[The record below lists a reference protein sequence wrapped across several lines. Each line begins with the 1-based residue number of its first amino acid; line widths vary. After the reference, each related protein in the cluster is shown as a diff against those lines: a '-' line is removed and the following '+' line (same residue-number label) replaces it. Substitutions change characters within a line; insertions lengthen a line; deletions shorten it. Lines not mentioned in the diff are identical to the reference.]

1 MSSRRYLS
9 GSEKRKRKKRVD
21 DLIDSQRGA
30 IDKFFKSN
38 ASASTNPN
46 DAFALAIVPV
56 GTEEPTNE
64 NSREEEH
71 VDINADDNNV
81 SDHENMSNSSDAHA
95 QFGSVDEQPDIYDP
109 RNWDNLDNKARD
121 ILIEKG
127 PIREEGIK
135 FPLDDASRH
144 FSYAHYYRKLSNGEL
159 YDRKWLVYSKH
170 VDKVFCF
177 CCKILKSSTSNSLSS
192 LAHNGCRN
200 WRNISTKLR
209 EHENSVEHF
218 QNMNKWNELRTRMH
232 KEETIDKDLQKQINK
247 EKEHLR
253 QVLLRII
260 AIVKFHGKRNLAFRG
275 SIEQLYSDSNG
286 NFLACV
292 EMIAEFDL
300 VMQDH
305 LRRIQ
310 NKEIHYHYL
319 SPKIQ
324 NELIVL
330 LSSNIT
336 RSIIKIVKEAK
347 YFSVILDCTP
357 DISHQEQMTLLVRCI
372 NLSNGKINIEEYV
385 LGFLNVDDTSGLGL
399 FSVLLDSMKSFGLNI
414 NDIRGQG
421 YDNGSNMKGKHQGVQ
436 KRLLDINP
444 RALYMPCACHSLNL
458 TLCDMAKSCG
468 KAVSFFGIVQRIY
481 VLFAGST
488 KRWNVLCKHVPIFTL
503 KSLSNTR
510 WESRISS
517 IVAIRY
523 QAKELRSALFELS
536 HAFDVEPK
544 DKSDAKSLFDALGN
558 FEFFLG
564 MVIWHD
570 ILYSVNKVS
579 KKLQSPDMCIDST
592 LNQIQCMVQYF
603 EAYRNEG
610 FPSSLII
617 SKGIADEMGL
627 EALFPVKRRALRKKQ
642 FDENLKNSWCSK
654 IYLVFY

>member
-46 DAFALAIVPV
+46 DVFALLIVLV

-109 RNWDNLDNKARD
+109 RNWDNLDIKARD

-159 YDRKWLVYSKH
+159 YDRKRLVYSKH

-177 CCKILKSSTSNSLSS
+177 CCKILESSTSNSLSS

-247 EKEHLR
+247 EKERLR

-260 AIVKFHGKRNLAFRG
+260 AIMKFLGKRNLAFRG

-357 DISHQEQMTLLVRCI
+357 YISHQEQMTLLVRCI
-372 NLSNGKINIEEYV
+372 NLSNGKINIEEYF

-414 NDIRGQG
+414 NDIKGQG

-517 IVAIRY
+517 ILAIRY

-536 HAFDVEPK
+536 HASDVEPK

-558 FEFFLG
+558 FEFLLG

-579 KKLQSPDMCIDST
+579 KKLQSPDMCIDSA
-592 LNQIQCMVQYF
+592 LNQIQGMVQYF

-627 EALFPVKRRALRKKQ
+627 EASFPVKRRL
-642 FDENLKNSWCSK
+642 EEET
-654 IYLVFY
+654 I

>member
-1 MSSRRYLS
+1 M
-9 GSEKRKRKKRVD
+9 
-21 DLIDSQRGA
+21 Q
-30 IDKFFKSN
+30 
-38 ASASTNPN
+38 
-46 DAFALAIVPV
+46 
-56 GTEEPTNE
+56 
-64 NSREEEH
+64 
-71 VDINADDNNV
+71 
-81 SDHENMSNSSDAHA
+81 
-95 QFGSVDEQPDIYDP
+95 
-109 RNWDNLDNKARD
+109 
-121 ILIEKG
+121 
-127 PIREEGIK
+127 
-135 FPLDDASRH
+135 
-144 FSYAHYYRKLSNGEL
+144 
-159 YDRKWLVYSKH
+159 
-170 VDKVFCF
+170 
-177 CCKILKSSTSNSLSS
+177 
-192 LAHNGCRN
+192 
-200 WRNISTKLR
+200 
-209 EHENSVEHF
+209 
-218 QNMNKWNELRTRMH
+218 

-247 EKEHLR
+247 EKERLR

-260 AIVKFHGKRNLAFRG
+260 AIVKFLGKHNLAFRG

-357 DISHQEQMTLLVRCI
+357 DISHQEQMTLLVRCV
-372 NLSNGKINIEEYV
+372 NLSNGKINIEEYF

-399 FSVLLDSMKSFGLNI
+399 FSVLLDSMKSLGLNI

-436 KRLLDINP
+436 KQLLDINP

-481 VLFAGST
+481 VLFSGST
-488 KRWNVLCKHVPIFTL
+488 KRWNVLCKHVPIVTL

-517 IVAIRY
+517 IIAIRY
-523 QAKELRSALFELS
+523 QAKELRSTLFELS
-536 HAFDVEPK
+536 HASDIEPK
-544 DKSDAKSLFDALGN
+544 DKSDAKSSFDALGN
-558 FEFFLG
+558 FEFLLG

-579 KKLQSPDMCIDST
+579 KKLQSPDMCIDSA
-592 LNQIQCMVQYF
+592 LNQIQGMVQYF

-627 EALFPVKRRALRKKQ
+627 EASFPVKRSALRKKQ
-642 FDENLKNSWCSK
+642 FDESNDQEEILEAERVFKVKYFLVVVDMAITSLKTRFEELMVFKDIFGFLLISTILKSLNDTELEECCTKLGNTFSHNGSSDVERFTELEYLILGLVSTVPAFVIPLFLVGKANIWIIIFSYVGNYFWTHYFFTVLGASYTFPSWRMNNFPYYEFVDRDIMYKVGSLFYA
-654 IYLVFY
+654 IYFIVSFPMFSRIDEKDEKWSLSRVAVDSLGAAMLVTIILDLWRIFLGPIVPVPESRQCGQPGLAWFQAQNGST

>member
-46 DAFALAIVPV
+46 DVFALAIVPV

-71 VDINADDNNV
+71 VDINVDDNNV

-127 PIREEGIK
+127 PIREE
-135 FPLDDASRH
+135 
-144 FSYAHYYRKLSNGEL
+144 
-159 YDRKWLVYSKH
+159 
-170 VDKVFCF
+170 
-177 CCKILKSSTSNSLSS
+177 
-192 LAHNGCRN
+192 
-200 WRNISTKLR
+200 
-209 EHENSVEHF
+209 
-218 QNMNKWNELRTRMH
+218 
-232 KEETIDKDLQKQINK
+232 
-247 EKEHLR
+247 
-253 QVLLRII
+253 
-260 AIVKFHGKRNLAFRG
+260 
-275 SIEQLYSDSNG
+275 
-286 NFLACV
+286 
-292 EMIAEFDL
+292 EFDL

-372 NLSNGKINIEEYV
+372 NLSNGKINIEEYF

-536 HAFDVEPK
+536 HASDVEPK

-558 FEFFLG
+558 FEFLLG

-570 ILYSVNKVS
+570 ILYFVNKVS
-579 KKLQSPDMCIDST
+579 KKLQSPDMCIDSA

-627 EALFPVKRRALRKKQ
+627 EASFSVKRRALRKKQ
-642 FDENLKNSWCSK
+642 FDESNDQEEILEAERGFKVKYFLVVVDMAITSLKTRFEE
-654 IYLVFY
+654 LMVFKDIFGFFIEINYPEVIE